1 MQTLRFESQ
10 LCSLETGNEVI
21 SLYPTTLMRLHVMVR
36 VGQCAVNCHGIIEG
50 KILYSR
56 LQPPAELSLFPPKR
70 VYSSAERMPST
81 IQNTALVISVAA
93 MNAFLSSSGAN
104 PP

>member
-1 MQTLRFESQ
+1 M
-10 LCSLETGNEVI
+10 G
-21 SLYPTTLMRLHVMVR
+21 LHVMVR

-56 LQPPAELSLFPPKR
+56 LQPPAELLSLFPPKR